1 MQKHLL
7 PGTKF
12 QILTQLVVV
21 RGAMLR
27 KAAEEKA
34 HRAHRVAAAPTSTA
48 PAATA
53 PAPAAE
59 STEEE
64 KELETAHYQIKT
76 LEHQL
81 YKKAKKASD
90 RLHTF

>member
-1 MQKHLL
+1 
-7 PGTKF
+7 
-12 QILTQLVVV
+12 
-21 RGAMLR
+21 MLG

-34 HRAHRVAAAPTSTA
+34 HRAHRVAAAPAAAA
-48 PAATA
+48 PAA
-53 PAPAAE
+53 AAE
-59 STEEE
+59 PTEEE
-64 KELETAHYQIKT
+64 EELEAAHHQIKA